1 MIMLQILIIYFMMKM
16 MTKNIA
22 YEVECRYEI
31 ITRNGR
37 EMTKWFPIFG
47 TRTLNKEIAKEKMEE
62 IKSTLIPKMGKH
74 EYRIVETE

>member
-1 MIMLQILIIYFMMKM
+1 MLQILIIYYMMK
-16 MTKNIA
+16 TTTNKRIV

-47 TRTLNKEIAKEKMEE
+47 TRTLKKEIAEEKMQE
-62 IKSTLIPKMGKH
+62 IKNTLVPKMGKH
-74 EYRIVETE
+74 EYRIIETE

>member
-1 MIMLQILIIYFMMKM
+1 MMST
-16 MTKNIA
+16 MTKRIV

-31 ITRNGR
+31 VTSNGR

-47 TRTLNKEIAKEKMEE
+47 TRTLKKEIAEEKMQEV
-62 IKSTLIPKMGKH
+62 KNTLVPKMGKH